1 MDDEGYHDKKLEQLN
16 MIPNQ
21 NYEEGE
27 SELLYKE
34 KCAKGRDIHNSQEN
48 WNMVIL
54 VFTSK
59 VIIDVLLQVHLTPR
73 GVP

>member
-16 MIPNQ
+16 MIPSQ

-48 WNMVIL
+48 
-54 VFTSK
+54 
-59 VIIDVLLQVHLTPR
+59 
-73 GVP
+73 